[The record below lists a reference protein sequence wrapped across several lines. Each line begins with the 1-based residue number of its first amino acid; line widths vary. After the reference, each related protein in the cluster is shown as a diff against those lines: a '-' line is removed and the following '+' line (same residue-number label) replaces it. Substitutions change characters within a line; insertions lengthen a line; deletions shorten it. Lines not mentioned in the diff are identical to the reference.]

1 MKIKLHLFLTVLIVN
16 FSLNAQKIS
25 GYVFSKTSNKPID
38 RVAIITNNKT
48 GTVSDKFG
56 NYNLQLKNATKITFS
71 SLGYQSLTLTIND
84 LINQKYKVYLLE
96 NINQLAEIELKFDKI
111 SLENLIQKTLD
122 SMRKNYITFSNKQD
136 IYVYE
141 NQKIDFNKL
150 ELDLESSSLLNKQNR
165 KLAQIDFENFSK
177 NLKNISPEFSK
188 EFYAKINTQSIKPK
202 KTNKKVSIVKVDNVE
217 GYRKK
222 ELSNGITLNNI
233 QNKIQNIVLTHL
245 DKNKT
250 YKVKTG
256 LFKVEDSLSF
266 KEVSKKTDS
275 LKNDNSFGNFR
286 ITNNKRIIENKGSFF
301 LNNDENNFLNH
312 KFYSQYL
319 EKSEIIN
326 GSKMYVISYKPK
338 KSKAKYSGKIYINP
352 VNFSIQKIM
361 YKYAKGKRGEHVNL
375 KWLLGI
381 KYSENEDA
389 TTLFYEKD
397 KNGSVYASYLKQE
410 IKNYAYINRPI
421 KFIENSKNREKI
433 KFNIK
438 VEVNLNDVTEVLLN
452 EPTKTLNKNLIPYTK
467 EDFKKKSTYI
477 SDEKHNASSWKNR
490 QLIINYLEKNS

>member
-1 MKIKLHLFLTVLIVN
+1 M
-16 FSLNAQKIS
+16 
-25 GYVFSKTSNKPID
+25 
-38 RVAIITNNKT
+38 
-48 GTVSDKFG
+48 
-56 NYNLQLKNATKITFS
+56 
-71 SLGYQSLTLTIND
+71 
-84 LINQKYKVYLLE
+84 
-96 NINQLAEIELKFDKI
+96 
-111 SLENLIQKTLD
+111 
-122 SMRKNYITFSNKQD
+122 
-136 IYVYE
+136 
-141 NQKIDFNKL
+141 
-150 ELDLESSSLLNKQNR
+150 
-165 KLAQIDFENFSK
+165 
-177 NLKNISPEFSK
+177 
-188 EFYAKINTQSIKPK
+188 
-202 KTNKKVSIVKVDNVE
+202 
-217 GYRKK
+217 
-222 ELSNGITLNNI
+222 SNGITLNNI

-286 ITNNKRIIENKGSFF
+286 ITNNKRTIENKGSFF
-301 LNNDENNFLNH
+301 LNNDENNFLNR
-312 KFYSQYL
+312 KFYNQSL

-326 GSKMYVISYKPK
+326 GNKMYVISYKPK

-352 VNFSIQKIM
+352 VNFSIQKII
-361 YKYAKGKRGEHVNL
+361 YQYAKGKRGEHVNL

-477 SDEKHNASSWKNR
+477 SHEKHNASSWKNR